1 MFPLVS
7 YPTPSQKTF
16 QDAYENWGVNREKI
30 IIFFKVNIKDDNV
43 FYTDIYTITKK
54 IFTSH
59 ESHVKFSSI
68 ITPRNLIEF
77 SLLILILLNVIVVS
91 CDGRESHIETL

>member
-7 YPTPSQKTF
+7 YSTPSQKTF
-16 QDAYENWGVNREKI
+16 QDAYGNWGVNREKI

-54 IFTSH
+54 YLQVMKVMLSFH
-59 ESHVKFSSI
+59 
-68 ITPRNLIEF
+68 P
-77 SLLILILLNVIVVS
+77 
-91 CDGRESHIETL
+91 